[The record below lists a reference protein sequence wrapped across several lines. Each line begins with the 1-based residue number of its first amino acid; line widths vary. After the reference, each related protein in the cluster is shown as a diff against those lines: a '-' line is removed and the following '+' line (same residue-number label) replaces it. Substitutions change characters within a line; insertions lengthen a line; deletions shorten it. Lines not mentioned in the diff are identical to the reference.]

1 LSPGSLKIKDPSTY
15 SHILLNN
22 YVIVDPNKRKEI
34 ILKEIKKI
42 ESTANCRVHED
53 KELLDTV
60 TFLVEY
66 PTVILGNFDSEY
78 LSLPK
83 ELLVTVMKSHQKYF
97 PVEDENRNLLPRF
110 ILISNSTP
118 ENNDMVRRGSE
129 RVLKARLEDAK
140 FYFNEDRKK
149 PLWDYIEKLKDVTFQ
164 EKLGSVYEKV
174 ERVAF
179 VCSFLADELNL
190 STKEKILRIVMLSK
204 ADLVT
209 GIVREF
215 PELQGYIGMIYAK
228 NSGEDDETSLAINEH
243 YMPRF
248 SGDALPSNELSSL
261 ISLADKMDNIV
272 SFFFVGLIP
281 TGSEDPFALRRQAI
295 GVINILLNNDYPFS
309 LDTLIDRA
317 LQGVESYLPARKS
330 LSTEILKFFY
340 QRLEGMFLNEGY
352 SYDLINSV
360 LSIQEHA
367 ITTAGQNIKDIK
379 NRIKVLSLMKK
390 QTEFSELLIA
400 AKRVYNILDKVQ
412 PAKIKEDLLLETA
425 EKELF
430 NAMRKVQNKL
440 IETDYKALFELKDP
454 INTFFDNVLVMDKNP
469 EVKENRLA
477 LLLSVKR
484 VFDSLG
490 DFSKIITD
498 EHR

>member
-1 LSPGSLKIKDPSTY
+1 
-15 SHILLNN
+15 
-22 YVIVDPNKRKEI
+22 
-34 ILKEIKKI
+34 
-42 ESTANCRVHED
+42 
-53 KELLDTV
+53 
-60 TFLVEY
+60 
-66 PTVILGNFDSEY
+66 
-78 LSLPK
+78 
-83 ELLVTVMKSHQKYF
+83 
-97 PVEDENRNLLPRF
+97 
-110 ILISNSTP
+110 
-118 ENNDMVRRGSE
+118 
-129 RVLKARLEDAK
+129 
-140 FYFNEDRKK
+140 
-149 PLWDYIEKLKDVTFQ
+149 
-164 EKLGSVYEKV
+164 
-174 ERVAF
+174 
-179 VCSFLADELNL
+179 
-190 STKEKILRIVMLSK
+190 MLSK

-367 ITTAGQNIKDIK
+367 ITTAGQNIKDTK

-390 QTEFSELLIA
+390 ETEFSELLIA
-400 AKRVYNILDKVQ
+400 AKRVYNILDKAQ
-412 PAKIKEDLLLETA
+412 PAEIKEDLLLEAA

-430 NAMRKVQNKL
+430 SAMRKVQNKL
-440 IETDYKALFELKDP
+440 IETDYKVLFELKDP
-454 INTFFDNVLVMDKNP
+454 INTFFDNVLVMDKNQ

-490 DFSKIITD
+490 DFSKIVDNYSATN
-498 EHR
+498 EHE